1 MSRHKISDTNKK
13 KDLTITVDIKL
24 NEMLEQYLID
34 NNINNKSKYIE
45 KLIKEDLKKRGE
57 NIVDEF

>member
-1 MSRHKISDTNKK
+1 MGRHKISDINKK

-24 NEMLEQYLID
+24 NEMLETYLSLNKIG
-34 NNINNKSKYIE
+34 NKSKYIE
-45 KLIKEDLKKRGE
+45 NLIKNDLIKRGE